1 MSEISLEIDGR
12 DVVAREDMTLLEA
25 ARSAGISIPTVC
37 HHEKLE
43 PFGGCRLCT
52 VEAVAGGRT
61 NLVAACIYPVQKDL
75 EVRTRSA
82 QIDRIRRVLTEQL
95 LAYAPESE
103 VLQNLAREYR
113 ADKDRFPKEPS
124 FCILCGLCV
133 RYCAEVKQMN
143 AVGFVNRGP
152 NREIGFIPEIAAR
165 ECWDCK
171 ECFPLCPTSA
181 LQAAFVLTRSL
192 ASFPSAAKPGS
203 VKHAGMKSFAKR
215 RQNSGAPVASDG
227 DRAFHQVTAKR

>member
-1 MSEISLEIDGR
+1 MSDISLQIDGKT
-12 DVVAREDMTLLEA
+12 VTVQQGMSLLDA

-52 VEAVAGGRT
+52 VEAQAGGRNT
-61 NLVAACIYPVQKDL
+61 LVAACVYPVQKDM
-75 EVRTRSA
+75 VVKTRTP
-82 QIDRIRRVLTEQL
+82 QIDQIRKVLTEQL

-103 VLQNLAREYR
+103 VLQKLAGEYK
-113 ADKDRFPKEPS
+113 ADKNRFPREPS

-133 RYCAEVKQMN
+133 RYCAEVKQNN
-143 AVGFVNRGP
+143 AVGFIDRGP
-152 NREIGFIPEIAAR
+152 NREISFIPEIANK

-181 LQAAFVLTRSL
+181 LQAAYVL
-192 ASFPSAAKPGS
+192 
-203 VKHAGMKSFAKR
+203 MKSLSSYSHPGKPETREQA
-215 RQNSGAPVASDG
+215 A
-227 DRAFHQVTAKR
+227 

>member
-1 MSEISLEIDGR
+1 MSEFSLKIDGK
-12 DVVAREDMTLLEA
+12 DVAASDEMTILEA
-25 ARSAGISIPTVC
+25 AQSVGISIPTVC

-52 VEAVAGGRT
+52 VEAESGGRT
-61 NLVAACIYPVQKDL
+61 NLVAACIYPAQKDM
-75 EVRTRSA
+75 VVKTRTP
-82 QIDRIRRVLTEQL
+82 QIDKIRKVLTEQL

-103 VLQNLAREYR
+103 VLKRLAREYH

-133 RYCAEVKQMN
+133 RYCAEAKQKN
-143 AVGFVNRGP
+143 AVGFVDRGP
-152 NREIGFIPEIAAR
+152 SREISFVPEIAAK

-181 LQAAFVLTRSL
+181 LQAAYVLTRSL
-192 ASFPSAAKPGS
+192 TSFRSTTKLES
-203 VKHAGMKSFAKR
+203 SKHAET
-215 RQNSGAPVASDG
+215 NSVP
-227 DRAFHQVTAKR
+227 K

>member
-1 MSEISLEIDGR
+1 MSEITLRIDGK
-12 DVVAREDMTLLEA
+12 DVVAQDDMTLLEA
-25 ARSAGISIPTVC
+25 AQSAGIAIPTVC

-52 VEAVAGGRT
+52 VEAEAGGRT

-75 EVRTRSA
+75 VVRTRSA
-82 QIDRIRRVLTEQL
+82 QIDKIRKVLTEQL

-103 VLQNLAREYR
+103 VLQGLAREYQ

-133 RYCAEVKQMN
+133 RYCAEIKQKN
-143 AVGFVNRGP
+143 AVGFVERGP
-152 NREIGFIPEIAAR
+152 SREISFVPEIAAK

-181 LQAAFVLTRSL
+181 LQAAYVLMRSL
-192 ASFPSAAKPGS
+192 TSLPSVNTS
-203 VKHAGMKSFAKR
+203 QLIAKR
-215 RQNSGAPVASDG
+215 
-227 DRAFHQVTAKR
+227 

>member
-1 MSEISLEIDGR
+1 MSEISLRIDGR
-12 DVVAREDMTLLEA
+12 DVAASEDMTLLEA
-25 ARSAGISIPTVC
+25 AQSAGISIPTVC
-37 HHEKLE
+37 HHEKLK

-52 VEAVAGGRT
+52 VEAEAAGRT

-75 EVRTRSA
+75 VVRTRSA
-82 QIDRIRRVLTEQL
+82 QLDKIRKVLTEQL

-113 ADKDRFPKEPS
+113 ADKDRFAKEPS

-133 RYCAEVKQMN
+133 RYCAEIKQKN
-143 AVGFVNRGP
+143 AVGFVDRGP
-152 NREIGFIPEIAAR
+152 SREIRFVPEIAAK

-181 LQAAFVLTRSL
+181 LQAAFVLMRSL
-192 ASFPSAAKPGS
+192 SSLRSASEPESRLLAET
-203 VKHAGMKSFAKR
+203 HAV
-215 RQNSGAPVASDG
+215 PVAPAA
-227 DRAFHQVTAKR
+227 RAGS

>member
-1 MSEISLEIDGR
+1 MSDISLQIDGKT
-12 DVVAREDMTLLEA
+12 VTVQQGMSLLDA

-52 VEAVAGGRT
+52 VETQAGGRQT
-61 NLVAACIYPVQKDL
+61 LVAACVYPVQKDM
-75 EVRTRSA
+75 VVKTRTP
-82 QIDRIRRVLTEQL
+82 QIDQIRKVLTEQL

-103 VLQNLAREYR
+103 VLKKLAQEYH
-113 ADKDRFPKEPS
+113 ADKERFPREPS

-133 RYCAEVKQMN
+133 RYCAEVKQNN
-143 AVGFVNRGP
+143 AVGFIDRGP
-152 NREIGFIPEIAAR
+152 NREISFIPEIANK

-181 LQAAFVLTRSL
+181 LQAAYVL
-192 ASFPSAAKPGS
+192 
-203 VKHAGMKSFAKR
+203 MKSLSSLSHPGKPETREQA
-215 RQNSGAPVASDG
+215 A
-227 DRAFHQVTAKR
+227 

>member
-1 MSEISLEIDGR
+1 MTDISLQIDGKT
-12 DVVAREDMTLLEA
+12 VTVKEGMTLLDA

-52 VEAVAGGRT
+52 VEADAGGRK
-61 NLVAACIYPVQKDL
+61 NLVAACIYPVQKDM
-75 EVRTRSA
+75 VVKTRTA
-82 QIDRIRRVLTEQL
+82 QIDQIRKVLTEQL

-103 VLQNLAREYR
+103 VLKQLAAEYQ
-113 ADKDRFPKEPS
+113 ADKDRFPKESS

-133 RYCAEVKQMN
+133 RYCNEVKQKN
-143 AVGFVNRGP
+143 AVGFVDRGP
-152 NREIGFIPEIAAR
+152 NREISFIPEVATK

-181 LQAAFVLTRSL
+181 LQAAYVLMKSL
-192 ASFPSAAKPGS
+192 TAFSGAAKPET
-203 VKHAGMKSFAKR
+203 KEQAA
-215 RQNSGAPVASDG
+215 
-227 DRAFHQVTAKR
+227 